1 MHLIALIAMVT
12 ATGALASAL
21 ASSRQR
27 AALIPVRVKRREQ
40 QD

>member
-12 ATGALASAL
+12 ATAALASAL

-27 AALIPVRVKRREQ
+27 AAFIPARVKRR
-40 QD
+40 DRRA